1 MALVEVCT
9 VYFLMDRGT
18 EEQMSGKDINMIKR
32 KMRGNLFIRFLVSPY
47 LNVIKRKEDKE
58 YLGSSDSQKLKLYKN
73 IHKGKRCFIIGNG
86 PSLRAEDL
94 DKLSDEITLCG
105 NRIYEIFDKTKW
117 RPTYF
122 FCIDND
128 GMEEIVNAISN
139 INVGKQ
145 FLALSAR
152 KYLPEEQEDVIFI
165 NHTNKR
171 FVINRYNDKSSHI
184 SEDISLYFSCGYT
197 VLFAALQFAIYTGV
211 KEIYLLGVDFDYSHV
226 TNRWGITRMD
236 AGKQDYFDNH
246 KHAGSTLNYEST
258 LNAWKVAKEFCDAH
272 GIIIKNATRGGKLEV
287 FERVNFEQL
296 F

>member
-1 MALVEVCT
+1 
-9 VYFLMDRGT
+9 
-18 EEQMSGKDINMIKR
+18 MSGRNINMFIRKMKGNLLIRFLLSPYFNIKR
-32 KMRGNLFIRFLVSPY
+32 K
-47 LNVIKRKEDKE
+47 KEDKE
-58 YLGSSDSQKLKLYKN
+58 YLGSLDSQKLKLYKD

-94 DKLSDEITLCG
+94 NKLSDEITLCG

-139 INVGKQ
+139 IDVGKK

-152 KYLPEEQEDVIFI
+152 KYITEEQEDVIFI
-165 NHTNKR
+165 NHTNKK

-184 SEDISLYFSCGYT
+184 SEDISQYFSCGYT
-197 VLFAALQFAIYTGV
+197 VLFVALQFAIYTGI
-211 KEIYLLGVDFDYSHV
+211 KEVYLLGVDFDYSHV
-226 TNRWGITRMD
+226 TNRWGITKID
-236 AGKQDYFDNH
+236 TKIQDYFGNS
-246 KHAGSTLNYEST
+246 KHGGSGLNYEST

-272 GIIIKNATRGGKLEV
+272 GIITKNATRGGKLEV

>member
-1 MALVEVCT
+1 
-9 VYFLMDRGT
+9 
-18 EEQMSGKDINMIKR
+18 MSGKDINMIKR

-58 YLGSSDSQKLKLYKN
+58 YLGSLDSQKLKLYKD

-94 DKLSDEITLCG
+94 NKLSDEITLCG

-139 INVGKQ
+139 IDVGKK

-152 KYLPEEQEDVIFI
+152 KYITEEQEDVVFI

-171 FVINRYNDKSSHI
+171 FVINRYNDKSSH
-184 SEDISLYFSCGYT
+184 
-197 VLFAALQFAIYTGV
+197 
-211 KEIYLLGVDFDYSHV
+211 
-226 TNRWGITRMD
+226 
-236 AGKQDYFDNH
+236 
-246 KHAGSTLNYEST
+246 
-258 LNAWKVAKEFCDAH
+258 
-272 GIIIKNATRGGKLEV
+272 
-287 FERVNFEQL
+287 
-296 F
+296 